1 MIYSL
6 FFNLFFATVRLR
18 QDSALIKDTKLTGEK
33 INERVEETLE
43 DVGLKG
49 MEHKYTAEI
58 SYAIR

>member
-1 MIYSL
+1 M
-6 FFNLFFATVRLR
+6 LR

-33 INERVEETLE
+33 ISERVEETLE